1 MLIGDEVAAFI
12 AREQM
17 LSARERVVVA
27 VSGGPDS
34 LCLLDCLH
42 RLNYPLRVAHL
53 DHGLRPGSWRDAEFV
68 LRLARQ
74 WGLPAIVERLTPD
87 DWLRRG
93 LSLEEAGRQV
103 RYAFLVRA
111 AREWGATAIATG
123 HTADDQAETILM
135 HVLRGAGAH
144 GLRGMLPRTSL
155 RQWSGM
161 EGPEEMVLVRPLLT
175 IRRLQTEAHCRA
187 AGLRPRR
194 DATNDDTTFFR
205 NRLRH
210 VLLPELESYN
220 PRVRQAL
227 THTGEIMRRE
237 AELLDEILAAV
248 EPAVLQIRQDGTL
261 ALHRTAFQAQPIA
274 VQRAVLGRAARRLN
288 PALRDFGFDA
298 VELARARLEQRRV
311 GRRTGLPGGLELLDQ
326 GDEVLLIAGG
336 TQPQYAGYP
345 QLSSA
350 EPTPVHPPARV
361 LLRDG
366 VLIVSAEAEPPA
378 DVSRAGAGTLT
389 EAVWL
394 DRARLESELV
404 VRPPHPGD
412 RMQPLGMRGHRKLAD
427 IFNSL
432 HIPAGARRNWPV
444 VTSGEDVV
452 WLAGL
457 RIGHAARLTARTRK
471 AVQLRVELAEG
482 TTG

>member
-1 MLIGDEVAAFI
+1 M
-12 AREQM
+12 
-17 LSARERVVVA
+17 VVA

-74 WGLPAIVERLTPD
+74 RGLPAIVERVTPN

-103 RYAFLVRA
+103 RYSFLVHA

-161 EGPEEMVLVRPLLT
+161 EGAEEMVLVRPLLT

-194 DATNDDTTFFR
+194 DETNDDTTFFR

-248 EPAVLQIRQDGTL
+248 EPAVLQIRRDGTL
-261 ALHRTAFQAQPIA
+261 ALQRTAFQAQPIA
-274 VQRAVLGRAARRLN
+274 VQRAVLGRAAHRLN
-288 PALRDFGFDA
+288 PGLRDFGFDA
-298 VELARARLEQRRV
+298 VELARVRLEQRRV
-311 GRRTGLPGGLELLDQ
+311 GRRTGLPGGLEL
-326 GDEVLLIAGG
+326 
-336 TQPQYAGYP
+336 PQYAGYP

-350 EPTPVHPPARV
+350 EPTAVHPPARV

-366 VLIVSAEAEPPA
+366 VLIVSAEGDPPA
-378 DVSRAGAGTLT
+378 DVSRGGAGTLT